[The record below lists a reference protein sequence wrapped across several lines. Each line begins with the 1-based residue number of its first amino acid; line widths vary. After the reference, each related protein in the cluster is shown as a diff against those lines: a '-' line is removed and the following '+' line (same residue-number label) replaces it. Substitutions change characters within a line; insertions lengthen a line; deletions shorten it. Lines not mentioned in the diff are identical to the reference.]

1 MKRMPLFASTSEDGM
16 LNFYSLKNFEFQFD
30 IMNFMDKGW
39 SLDTKNNMV
48 AAAFDEGC
56 VLIAV
61 GNDKPLA
68 SCSKGKLMWT
78 ANSEVYST
86 NLKATVT
93 KNAIDFEELTLNI
106 KEHTGLEI
114 FP

>member
-1 MKRMPLFASTSEDGM
+1 MNKLPLFVSLSQDGM
-16 LNFYSLKNFEFQFD
+16 MNFYSMKNFEFQFD

-39 SLDTKNNMV
+39 DLATSNNLI
-48 AAAFDEGC
+48 AASYDEGC
-56 VLIAV
+56 VVIAV
-61 GNDKPLA
+61 GNEKPLV

-78 ANSEVYST
+78 TNSEVFSS
-86 NLKATVT
+86 NIKAVVT
-93 KNAIDFEELTLNI
+93 KNVSNFEELTLNV